1 MTKRDAWRTLQT
13 SIFTQDEA
21 DRTRSG
27 SETGCQS
34 KHMLHRDKAPGSD
47 NGARWPQRH
56 NGVDTRHDKRETNRH
71 EERQTDRHRH
81 VG

>member
-34 KHMLHRDKAPGSD
+34 KHMLHRDKAPRSD
-47 NGARWPQRH
+47 KGARWPQRWPRI
-56 NGVDTRHDKRETNRH
+56 NGVDTRHDKK
-71 EERQTDRHRH
+71 QT
-81 VG
+81 